1 MLRTLTHRPLTP
13 AAHSDAPV
21 PAGPSSRASMGDV
34 RAVYAAVLVTLVLA
48 FYSMFVRLQIMA
60 GDLARPRKGNIFFR
74 LYAMHEQ
81 PFLAVLALTAV
92 IAYVVLRTRPPL
104 PAITPARDRTRQ
116 LRPTTRSIAVI
127 AALVLVVTVG
137 VAHLVMHGLPF
148 SMDEFSADFQSK
160 LFAAG
165 EWRTTV
171 PAAWRPYAG
180 AIVPVFVQYRFDS
193 ATWFS
198 MYLPVYAL
206 LKAPFVA
213 AGASLLLNP
222 LLAALSVLALGAVA
236 RRLWP
241 NEVARPWLAVALLVT
256 SSQFVVTSG
265 TQYSMPAHLCL
276 NLIWLWLYLRGDRW
290 SWAAAL
296 VVGAL
301 ALGLHTPFPHALFVA
316 PFLVRLVR
324 DRRWGRVASAAVA
337 YGIAAALWLTWMRIA
352 QPVASGGTGGLLS
365 VFAFPTP
372 RNLWLHSINLSL
384 LFTWH
389 TPVFGVLVLAAV
401 IQARQ
406 LERTLRDLAWGVL
419 LTLVFFTFF
428 PASQGHGWGYRYAY
442 QVVGS
447 LALLG
452 AAGLEPLLAVVGT
465 RRTQILVVGSL
476 FVTLALELPLRLLQ
490 TERFVRPFAAGVDYV
505 TSRHAEVVVVHAD
518 SIWYGRDLQ
527 RNDPFLRGQPV
538 VVGDEFLTPEGRA
551 YLRQTHPG
559 RVVDVTDAELIGL
572 GMTRWRRRPGEY

>member
-1 MLRTLTHRPLTP
+1 
-13 AAHSDAPV
+13 
-21 PAGPSSRASMGDV
+21 
-34 RAVYAAVLVTLVLA
+34 
-48 FYSMFVRLQIMA
+48 
-60 GDLARPRKGNIFFR
+60 
-74 LYAMHEQ
+74 
-81 PFLAVLALTAV
+81 
-92 IAYVVLRTRPPL
+92 
-104 PAITPARDRTRQ
+104 
-116 LRPTTRSIAVI
+116 
-127 AALVLVVTVG
+127 
-137 VAHLVMHGLPF
+137 
-148 SMDEFSADFQSK
+148 
-160 LFAAG
+160 
-165 EWRTTV
+165 
-171 PAAWRPYAG
+171 
-180 AIVPVFVQYRFDS
+180 
-193 ATWFS
+193 
-198 MYLPVYAL
+198 
-206 LKAPFVA
+206 
-213 AGASLLLNP
+213 
-222 LLAALSVLALGAVA
+222 VLALGAIA

-256 SSQFVVTSG
+256 SSQFIVTSG

-276 NLIWLWLYLRGDRW
+276 NLVWLWLYLRGDRW

-316 PFLVRLVR
+316 PFLIRLVR
-324 DRRWGRVASAAVA
+324 DRRWSRVASAAVA
-337 YGIAAALWLTWMRIA
+337 YGIAAALWLTWMKIA
-352 QPVASGGTGGLLS
+352 QPVASGGAGGLLS
-365 VFAFPTP
+365 VFSFPTP
-372 RNLWLHSINLSL
+372 RNLWLHAINLSL

-389 TPVFGVLVLAAV
+389 TPVFGLLVLAAV
-401 IQARQ
+401 FQARK
-406 LERTLRDLAWGVL
+406 LDRTLRDLAWGAL

-452 AAGLEPLLAVVGT
+452 AAGLEPLLRVVGT
-465 RRTQILVVGSL
+465 RRTQLLVVGSL
-476 FVTLALELPLRLLQ
+476 LVTLVFELPLRLLQ

-505 TSRHAEVVVVHAD
+505 TSRDAEVVVVHAD

-538 VVGDEFLTPEGRA
+538 VLGDEFLTSEGRA